1 MQGFIY
7 LYKLIHPRLLPIQIL
22 ELYCLVGM
30 FEFCKAMACCLVTV
44 KRDDQNKCPWCHTLS
59 SDFPCQRTE

>member
-44 KRDDQNKCPWCHTLS
+44 KRDDQNKCP
-59 SDFPCQRTE
+59 